1 MIKLTA
7 DCRIWNLMIN
17 RNILQTLI
25 YIKIKKVIRI
35 MTNTIL
41 LMVGLEA
48 MN

>member
-7 DCRIWNLMIN
+7 DCQIWNLMMN
-17 RNILQTLI
+17 RKILQTLI